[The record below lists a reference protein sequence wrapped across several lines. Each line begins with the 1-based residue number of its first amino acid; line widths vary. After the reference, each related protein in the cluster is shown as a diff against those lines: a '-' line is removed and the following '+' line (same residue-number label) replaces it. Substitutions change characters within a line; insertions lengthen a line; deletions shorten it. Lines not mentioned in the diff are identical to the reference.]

1 MECELEAMEVV
12 DLGFVHMRKEDRE
25 RETGR

>member
-12 DLGFVHMRKEDRE
+12 DLGFVQMRKEDRE